1 MVPARVSAQAIPE
14 EALMLKEQGDRAIMR
29 GATQEAIS
37 FYEKALRIYPDIP
50 DVVYFLG
57 ITYDLDLEDMVNA
70 IYYYRRYLEIAPRG
84 AQSAE
89 VSSLLMKAE
98 KRLDERKRQ
107 LGLVEE
113 APPPPAAA
121 GREEPPPPQAPAP
134 PVPNS
139 TRRETAPQKG
149 GDVITLQLEESLLKY
164 DLKLR
169 VWEREGFVDRFNEL
183 ARKRSSPLEEDVA
196 GQREALRA
204 ERKLV
209 TDFINYQDEAIGI
222 LLKRAVLMGIASL
235 GIELNHLPEAFG
247 TSPYIRSYDI
257 HDIREN
263 DRFVTISAEAT
274 LDLKA
279 LAGDLA
285 RKGYVFEP
293 KRITIILQNVQGDLV
308 TSLTERL
315 IEHSDYAGPSSGGLY
330 PVYTT
335 LDLFAKEI
343 RGMRIGPY
351 RFNPVFIGQ
360 NSITLQVI
368 TEDQ

>member
-1 MVPARVSAQAIPE
+1 
-14 EALMLKEQGDRAIMR
+14 MLKEQGDRAIMR
-29 GATQEAIS
+29 GATQEAVS

-57 ITYDLDLEDMVNA
+57 ITYDLDLEDLVNA

-84 AQSAE
+84 TQSAE
-89 VSSLLMKAE
+89 VSSLLRKAE

-113 APPPPAAA
+113 PQPPPAMVS
-121 GREEPPPPQAPAP
+121 REEPPPPQAPTPSQP
-134 PVPNS
+134 PS
-139 TRRETAPQKG
+139 KRREPTPRKE
-149 GDVITLQLEESLLKY
+149 GDVVTLQLQESLLKY

-183 ARKRSSPLEEDVA
+183 ALKRASPLEEDIA

-209 TDFINYQDEAIGI
+209 TDFINYQEEAIGI
-222 LLKRAVLMGIASL
+222 LLKRAVLMGITSL
-235 GIELNHLPEAFG
+235 GVELNHLPEGLA

-257 HDIREN
+257 HEMSEN

-293 KRITIILQNVQGDLV
+293 KRITIILQNVQGDLA
-308 TSLTERL
+308 TRLTERL

-335 LDLFAKEI
+335 LDVFTQEI

-360 NSITLQVI
+360 NSITLQVL

>member
-1 MVPARVSAQAIPE
+1 
-14 EALMLKEQGDRAIMR
+14 
-29 GATQEAIS
+29 
-37 FYEKALRIYPDIP
+37 
-50 DVVYFLG
+50 
-57 ITYDLDLEDMVNA
+57 
-70 IYYYRRYLEIAPRG
+70 
-84 AQSAE
+84 
-89 VSSLLMKAE
+89 
-98 KRLDERKRQ
+98 
-107 LGLVEE
+107 
-113 APPPPAAA
+113 
-121 GREEPPPPQAPAP
+121 
-134 PVPNS
+134 
-139 TRRETAPQKG
+139 
-149 GDVITLQLEESLLKY
+149 
-164 DLKLR
+164 
-169 VWEREGFVDRFNEL
+169 
-183 ARKRSSPLEEDVA
+183 
-196 GQREALRA
+196 
-204 ERKLV
+204 
-209 TDFINYQDEAIGI
+209 
-222 LLKRAVLMGIASL
+222 MGIASL